1 MSSSSSHDLS
11 AIVARLDKL
20 ERENKRLRQEN
31 AALHRIYKPAKEEPK
46 EEKQQPKFEEY
57 DDDDLIVI
65 SSTPPTPSR
74 KRPRTNYPDPSL
86 IPLPPIVEPVSRWTV
101 AKYISTM
108 TEFKPNQEAAN
119 FIGRLTAG
127 LYRLRY
133 AVHGGLAVIN
143 DKNAALTKPFYE
155 KQTNGNSPFPAHVYD
170 DEDTD
175 LIDKA
180 IFLHFNGVNMSRMCR
195 LVQRIGVPTV
205 RDALASPQS
214 FEKAFVPKLTS
225 SNHLSI
231 LQN

>member
-31 AALHRIYKPAKEEPK
+31 AALHRIYKPKEEPK
-46 EEKQQPKFEEY
+46 EENPKFEEY
-57 DDDDLIVI
+57 DDDIIVI

-74 KRPRTNYPDPSL
+74 KRPRTTSFPDPSL
-86 IPLPPIVEPVSRWTV
+86 IPLPPVVESVSRWTV

-133 AVHGGLAVIN
+133 ALHGGLAVIN
-143 DKNAALTKPFYE
+143 DKNAALSKPFYE

-205 RDALASPQS
+205 RNALASPQS
-214 FEKAFVPKLTS
+214 FEKAFVPQLHS